1 MPRPRSDLEDIR
13 AGRAQRAVH
22 AILGYRTTPT
32 SWLELSVE
40 GFYKRLSN
48 LFIAEW
54 TAFPR
59 FTTQL
64 QPATGRS
71 FGFDVRLEVRRPNL
85 YGYVNYGF
93 SSTEYEAEQATLLL
107 WYGQETLSF
116 RPPHDRRHQVNA
128 LLSGTLFDFELS
140 ARWAFGSGLPF
151 SRAIGFD
158 GFSLIDDIT
167 GAVRVPG
174 FRRVIYEHPFNGRLP
189 TYHRLDVSVE
199 RTFPMGNVDLTVQG
213 SVINLYD
220 RRNLFY
226 LDVFTLRRVDQLPL
240 MPSFGIKV
248 EFR

>member
-1 MPRPRSDLEDIR
+1 M
-13 AGRAQRAVH
+13 
-22 AILGYRTTPT
+22 
-32 SWLELSVE
+32 
-40 GFYKRLSN
+40 
-48 LFIAEW
+48 
-54 TAFPR
+54 
-59 FTTQL
+59 
-64 QPATGRS
+64 
-71 FGFDVRLEVRRPNL
+71 RRPNL

-128 LLSGTLFDFELS
+128 LLSGTLFDFDLS
-140 ARWAFGSGLPF
+140 ARWEFGSGLPF

-158 GFSLIDDIT
+158 GFALIDDIT

-174 FRRVIYEHPFNGRLP
+174 ARRVIYERPFNARLP